1 MKRLLILMLT
11 IAAATSCLKEGR
23 NEFSWSK
30 DIIGTLTTKDV
41 RTGQTVYST
50 ETAQAVIEVPD
61 GFTNAVN
68 FHLDNVKF
76 VENMPAVS
84 IVIPDLRFTVYSDTE
99 EELYPIGS
107 WVISQSNVIPTVGG
121 VPYENYKMNSVNGVI
136 TDDTVKLTFTL
147 MFDEIPYEVTFV
159 KDTPIDDDTDLPE
172 KPTE

>member
-172 KPTE
+172 KTAE

>member
-23 NEFSWSK
+23 NEYSWSK

-41 RTGQTVYST
+41 RTGQTAYST

-172 KPTE
+172 KPAE

>member
-11 IAAATSCLKEGR
+11 IAAATSCLKDGK

-99 EELYPIGS
+99 EKLYPIGS

-172 KPTE
+172 KPAE

>member
-147 MFDEIPYEVTFV
+147 TFDEIPYEVTFV

-172 KPTE
+172 KPAE

>member
-1 MKRLLILMLT
+1 MKKLLIFMLT

-61 GFTNAVN
+61 GFNNAIN

-84 IVIPDLRFTVYSDTE
+84 IVIPDLRFTLYNDTE

-107 WVISQSNVIPTVGG
+107 WVINQSNVIPTVGG
-121 VPYENYKMNSVNGVI
+121 VPYENYKMNTVTGVI

-147 MFDEIPYEVTFV
+147 MFGEIPYEVTFV
-159 KDTPIDDDTDLPE
+159 KDNPIDQPDLPE
-172 KPTE
+172 KPAA

>member
-172 KPTE
+172 KPAE

>member
-1 MKRLLILMLT
+1 MKRLLIIMLT

-61 GFTNAVN
+61 GFTRSIN

-84 IVIPDLRFTVYSDTE
+84 IVIPDLRFTLYNDTE

-107 WVISQSNVIPTVGG
+107 WVINQSNVIPTVGG
-121 VPYENYKMNSVNGVI
+121 VPYENYKMNTVTGVI

-147 MFDEIPYEVTFV
+147 MFGEIPYEVTFV
-159 KDTPIDDDTDLPE
+159 KDNPVDQPDLPE
-172 KPTE
+172 KPEA